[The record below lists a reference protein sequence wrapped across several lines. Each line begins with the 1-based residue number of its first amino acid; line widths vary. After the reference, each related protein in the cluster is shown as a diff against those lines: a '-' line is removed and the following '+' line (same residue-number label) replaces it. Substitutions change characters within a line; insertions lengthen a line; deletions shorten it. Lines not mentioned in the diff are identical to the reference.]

1 MSKYL
6 VIYLYHKEYYS
17 VEYTFF
23 RSPPSLDDIRKA
35 ELFIM
40 NKNNY
45 STMPMILNII
55 KLNDEE

>member
-1 MSKYL
+1 MNKYL
-6 VIYLYHKEYYS
+6 VIYMYHKDYYS
-17 VEYTFF
+17 VEYNFF
-23 RSPPSLDDIRKA
+23 RSPPSLEDIRKA